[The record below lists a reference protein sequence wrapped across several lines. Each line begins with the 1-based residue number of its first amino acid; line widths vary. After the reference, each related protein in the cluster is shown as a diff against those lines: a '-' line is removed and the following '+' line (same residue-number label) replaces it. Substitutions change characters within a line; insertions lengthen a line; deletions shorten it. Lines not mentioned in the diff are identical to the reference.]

1 MYKAF
6 RLTVSKGA
14 IGIAAFSLAVPA
26 NAGNGSEVGAGFVG
40 FGIGAVVGSALAPQ
54 QVYVAHHHLL
64 ITRHRRPSLKR
75 HRRQFM
81 SGRSSMGAR
90 HIATI
95 AANDTMRE
103 VVRNIVTMN
112 GNATSPAPTVGGP
125 LAPAC
130 YRVSFFAGSLEVT
143 ARLKST
149 GQT

>member
-1 MYKAF
+1 
-6 RLTVSKGA
+6 
-14 IGIAAFSLAVPA
+14 
-26 NAGNGSEVGAGFVG
+26 
-40 FGIGAVVGSALAPQ
+40 
-54 QVYVAHHHLL
+54 
-64 ITRHRRPSLKR
+64 
-75 HRRQFM
+75 
-81 SGRSSMGAR
+81 MGAR

-112 GNATSPAPTVGGP
+112 GNATYPTPTVGGP

-149 GQT
+149 DDVDLLVRVLEANRTHFEKADRLATEVLTLTQISEDAVPPAPPSSSGTVASS